1 MNESRSDSGTSFKGL
16 AVFRTCR
23 AVSSFDLGHDQV
35 QNQVKHRNAD
45 TLTEEQPKG
54 SWGQWGPWSA
64 CTRTCGGGVM
74 QQTRP
79 CLPQINQ
86 RTQPTFQFATGDQS
100 LRVFHIPPG
109 RVLSTVRHSV
119 PLHRSSANKL
129 SGASINQIYHISN
142 RESLNTLR
150 LKRLQAGDSFQ
161 SATSS
166 QRTDPDQTKLAEM
179 SDGFRLYRH
188 QTSSPV
194 VRPGHW
200 RQSPQHQT
208 PESMPPKVDLS
219 QLFQPQ
225 LETRVRAG
233 EHIPTEQVLKQQP
246 HRVSRSPTA
255 QGFNCLG
262 VFRQYK
268 SCNSQPCPHGSRDF
282 REVQCSAYN
291 DKAFMGKHY
300 EWEPFTDVTDNQ
312 NCELNCGAIGYKFYV
327 RHASQ
332 VIDGTPCDPGSLNI
346 CVNGQCKNLGCDE
359 ILGSNKVLDK
369 CGVCGGDNTTCK
381 VVSGTFKQTIMS
393 VGYHKILEIP
403 EGATRINVTEMT
415 KSRNYLALRSHFGQP
430 IINGNWAID
439 RPGSYE
445 AAGTLF
451 KYKRPNE
458 ISTTAGE
465 SFIAEG
471 PTSEILDVYVIY
483 QQANPKVQFEYVLPT
498 DNVVSSHSLPHTAGQ
513 HLEEAF
519 NGQLSYSVDGEVYVL
534 HESEVGNFVNGV
546 LANQLQSRDYQ
557 KRPEEGINSWGEGP
571 RKKREFNW
579 KQVGSTECTATC
591 GSGSRVL
598 IFKCVN
604 RNTHEEVS
612 ENLCEIAMRPTP
624 EEEACNTQPCPAYW
638 DLGEW
643 SECSKTCGP
652 GIQHRQV
659 LCRQVY
665 ANRTTTVQ
673 PERCRH
679 LERPETTTT
688 CQLKICSEWQIR
700 TEWSEC
706 SVPCGVG
713 QRIRDV
719 KCIDNL
725 GDIVD
730 DEECNMQLKPADTE
744 NCDMGP
750 CAKSWFHTDWSAR
763 CSAECGTGIQ
773 TRSVVCLMNHI
784 SSLPL
789 EGCGHEKPGDVRSC
803 NFGPCNENVKWFT
816 GPWSQCSADCSNGT
830 QIRSVV
836 CLKKTD
842 DKLMVIDTLECSHL
856 ERPASEQS
864 CHLRKCD
871 VKWYTTDWS
880 ACSKSCE
887 GGYRVREVRCLADD
901 MTQSS
906 SCDSFLMPV
915 DKEVCN
921 TDPCIPEIDESCR
934 DMYFNCNVVVQARLC
949 VYTYYKTA
957 CCASCAKARRRAA
970 QLRRR

>member
-1 MNESRSDSGTSFKGL
+1 MWHAAAWLIRLIVTGTIFSLRSDAGIVSGNTNRL
-16 AVFRTCR
+16 
-23 AVSSFDLGHDQV
+23 V
-35 QNQVKHRNAD
+35 QNRMKRQIAD
-45 TLTEEQPKG
+45 TLSEEQPNG
-54 SWGQWGPWSA
+54 LWGEWGPWSA
-64 CTRTCGGGVM
+64 CTRTCDGGVM

-79 CLPQINQ
+79 CLLQTSRRI
-86 RTQPTFQFATGDQS
+86 QPTFQYARGDQS
-100 LRVFHIPPG
+100 LRVYHVP
-109 RVLSTVRHSV
+109 REQVLSTVRHSV
-119 PLHRSSANKL
+119 PLHRSSASRL
-129 SGASINQIYHISN
+129 PGASVNQIYHTPN
-142 RESLNTLR
+142 RRPQNTER
-150 LKRLQAGDSFQ
+150 SRRLQSG
-161 SATSS
+161 
-166 QRTDPDQTKLAEM
+166 
-179 SDGFRLYRH
+179 GFH
-188 QTSSPV
+188 QTSSSRSLHSEQDQADLFRSYQQQASTR
-194 VRPGHW
+194 VRRLSNWGRLSRP
-200 RQSPQHQT
+200 QSQDSPLQQRDVPQ
-208 PESMPPKVDLS
+208 P
-219 QLFQPQ
+219 FQPQ
-225 LETRVRAG
+225 LETRLRTDGQAV
-233 EHIPTEQVLKQQP
+233 TERLIKQQL
-246 HRVSRSPTA
+246 HRVPRHPTA
-255 QGFNCLG
+255 QGFSCLG
-262 VFRQYK
+262 AFKQSK
-268 SCNSQPCPHGSRDF
+268 SCNPEPCPGGSRDF

-291 DKAFMGKHY
+291 DNAFTGKYY
-300 EWEPFTDVTDNQ
+300 EWEPLTDVTDDQ
-312 NCELNCGAIGYKFYV
+312 KCELNCKAIGYKFYI
-327 RHASQ
+327 RHAPQ
-332 VIDGTPCDPGSLNI
+332 VIDGTPCEPGSLNI
-346 CVNGQCKNLGCDE
+346 CVNGQCKSLGCDE
-359 ILGSNKVLDK
+359 ILGSNKVNDR

-381 VVSGTFKQTIMS
+381 VISGIFKQTIMS

-403 EGATRINVTEMT
+403 EGATQINVTEMT

-439 RPGSYE
+439 RPGTYE

-465 SFIAEG
+465 SFIADG
-471 PTSEILDVYVIY
+471 PTSDILNVYVIY
-483 QQANPKVQFEYVLPT
+483 QQANPKVHFEYVLPT
-498 DNVVSSHSLPHTAGQ
+498 DNVVSSHSLSLTTGR
-513 HLEEAF
+513 HLEAL
-519 NGQLSYSVDGEVYVL
+519 NGQLAYGVDGGVYVL
-534 HESEVGNFVNGV
+534 RERDVGNFVSGV
-546 LANQLQSRDYQ
+546 HANQLQSREYQ
-557 KRPEEGINSWGEGP
+557 KNPEESGNSWGEGS
-571 RKKREFNW
+571 RKKRDFNW
-579 KQVGSTECTATC
+579 KQVGSTECTVTC
-591 GSGSRVL
+591 GKGSRVL

-612 ENLCEIAMRPTP
+612 ENLCEITMRPTP

-665 ANRTTTVQ
+665 TNRTTSVQ

-688 CQLKICSEWQIR
+688 CQLKICSEWHIR

-713 QRIRDV
+713 QRLRDV

-744 NCDMGP
+744 NCDRGP
-750 CAKSWFHTDWSAR
+750 CAKSWFHTDWSPR
-763 CSAECGTGIQ
+763 CSAECGNGIQ
-773 TRSVVCLMNHI
+773 TRSLVCLMNHI

-789 EGCGHEKPGDVRSC
+789 EGCGNEKPADVQTC
-803 NFGPCNENVKWFT
+803 NIGPCNENFSWFT

-830 QIRSVV
+830 QLRSVV
-836 CLKKTD
+836 CLEKTD
-842 DKLMVIDTLECSHL
+842 ETVKVAEDTQCSHL
-856 ERPASEQS
+856 VRPASEQI

-871 VKWYTTDWS
+871 VKWYTTEWS

-887 GGYRVREVRCLADD
+887 SGYRVREVRCLADD
-901 MTQSS
+901 MTQSDN
-906 SCDSFLMPV
+906 CDSFLMPD
-915 DKEVCN
+915 DKEICN
-921 TDPCIPEIDESCR
+921 THTCIPEIDENCR

>member
-1 MNESRSDSGTSFKGL
+1 MLHTPQWLIRLVLTGTVFSLQMEAGL
-16 AVFRTCR
+16 VTVNAGG
-23 AVSSFDLGHDQV
+23 SV
-35 QNQVKHRNAD
+35 QNRVKRQDVD
-45 TLTEEQPKG
+45 TSTEEEAKG
-54 SWGQWGPWSA
+54 SWGKWGPWSA

-79 CLPQINQ
+79 CLPQVKQ
-86 RTQPTFQFATGDQS
+86 RVQPTFQFATGDQS
-100 LRVFHIPPG
+100 LRAFHIPHG
-109 RVLSTVRHSV
+109 RVLSTVRHSF
-119 PLHRSSANKL
+119 PLHRSSPNNL
-129 SGASINQIYHISN
+129 SGSRINQIYQIPN
-142 RESLNTLR
+142 RGSLNTLR
-150 LKRLQAGDSFQ
+150 PRRFRAGGSFR
-161 SATSS
+161 SHSS
-166 QRTDPDQTKLAEM
+166 HHRTDADQTKM
-179 SDGFRLYRH
+179 DDSSDHLQVYQKR
-188 QTSSPV
+188 TSNPAVGSNLW
-194 VRPGHW
+194 G
-200 RQSPQHQT
+200 QLPQHQT
-208 PESMPPKVDLS
+208 EESMLEKVHVS
-219 QLFQPQ
+219 QPFRTPLHKHAPS
-225 LETRVRAG
+225 
-233 EHIPTEQVLKQQP
+233 EQVLGLQKRQLP
-246 HRVSRSPTA
+246 RLTRSPIA
-255 QGFNCLG
+255 QSFNCLG

-268 SCNSQPCPHGSRDF
+268 SCNSQPCPRGSRDF

-291 DKAFMGKHY
+291 NRAFTGKHY

-312 NCELNCGAIGYKFYV
+312 KCELNCRAIGYKFYV
-327 RHASQ
+327 RHATQ
-332 VIDGTPCDPGSLNI
+332 VIDGTPCEPGSLNV
-346 CVNGQCKNLGCDE
+346 CVNGQCKKVGCDE
-359 ILGSNKVLDK
+359 ILGSNKVMDK
-369 CGVCGGDNTTCK
+369 CGVCGGNNTTCK
-381 VVSGTFKQTIMS
+381 VITGIFKQTIMS

-403 EGATRINVTEMT
+403 EGASRINVTEMM
-415 KSRNYLALRSHFGQP
+415 KSRNYLALRTHFGHP

-439 RPGSYE
+439 RPGTYE

-451 KYKRPNE
+451 RYKRPNE

-483 QQANPKVQFEYVLPT
+483 QQANPKVQYEYVLPT
-498 DNVVSSHSLPHTAGQ
+498 DNVVSSHSLSQTSGQ
-513 HLEEAF
+513 HLGEAF
-519 NGQLSYSVDGEVYVL
+519 NGQLSYRVEGDVYDL
-534 HESEVGNFVNGV
+534 REREAENFVSGV
-546 LANQLQSRDYQ
+546 HANQLQSRDYQ
-557 KRPEEGINSWGEGP
+557 TGPEKVPHSWGEGT

-579 KQVGSTECTATC
+579 KQIGSSECTVSC
-591 GSGSRVL
+591 GTGSRAL
-598 IFKCVN
+598 IFRCVN

-612 ENLCEIAMRPTP
+612 ENLCEMAMRPTP
-624 EEEACNTQPCPAYW
+624 EEEACNINPCPAYW

-659 LCRQVY
+659 LCRQIY

-679 LERPETTTT
+679 LEKPETTTT
-688 CQLKICSEWQIR
+688 CQLKICSQWNIR

-725 GDIVD
+725 GDIVN
-730 DEECNMQLKPADTE
+730 DEECNMQLKPVDTE

-750 CAKSWFHTDWSAR
+750 CAKSWFHTDWSVR
-763 CSAECGTGIQ
+763 CSAECGPGIQ

-789 EGCGHEKPGDVRSC
+789 EGCGVEKPEDVRPC
-803 NFGPCNENVKWFT
+803 NFGPCNEDVRWFT
-816 GPWSQCSADCSNGT
+816 GPWSQCSVECSNGT
-830 QIRSVV
+830 QLRSVV

-842 DKLMVIDTLECSHL
+842 EKLTVAEAHECSHL

-871 VKWYTTDWS
+871 VKWYTTEWS

-887 GGYRVREVRCLADD
+887 GGYQVREVRCLADD
-901 MTQSS
+901 MTQND
-906 SCDSFLMPV
+906 SCDSFLRPA
-915 DKEVCN
+915 DKEICN
-921 TDPCIPEIDESCR
+921 TDPCIPEIDENCR

-957 CCASCAKARRRAA
+957 CCASCAKARRRAD
-970 QLRRR
+970 QLRSR

>member
-1 MNESRSDSGTSFKGL
+1 M
-16 AVFRTCR
+16 V
-23 AVSSFDLGHDQV
+23 DQV
-35 QNQVKHRNAD
+35 QSRVKRQTVHSF
-45 TLTEEQPKG
+45 TEEQFKG
-54 SWGQWGPWSA
+54 SWGRWGPWSS

-79 CLPQINQ
+79 CLPRMKQ

-100 LRVFHIPPG
+100 LRAFHIPLG
-109 RVLSTVRHSV
+109 RVLSSVRHSY
-119 PLHRSSANKL
+119 PLHRSPAYKL
-129 SGASINQIYHISN
+129 TGTSINQIYQISN
-142 RESLNTLR
+142 REPLNTLR
-150 LKRLQAGDSFQ
+150 PRTLRAEDSVQ
-161 SATSS
+161 NTPSQ
-166 QRTDPDQTKLAEM
+166 QRTDPDQVNIDES
-179 SDGFRLYRH
+179 SDHLH
-188 QTSSPV
+188 LNHKQTSKPM

-200 RQSPQHQT
+200 SPLPLHQT
-208 PESMPPKVDLS
+208 EESTLRNVKVSQLS
-219 QLFQPQ
+219 QAP
-225 LETRVRAG
+225 LETKVQTDKHSSTERVLGLQKR
-233 EHIPTEQVLKQQP
+233 HLS
-246 HRVSRSPTA
+246 RVSRSPPA
-255 QGFNCLG
+255 QEFNCLG
-262 VFRQYK
+262 DFRQYK

-282 REVQCSAYN
+282 REVQCAAYN
-291 DKAFMGKHY
+291 NRPFTGKHY
-300 EWEPFTDVTDNQ
+300 EWEPFTDVSDNQ
-312 NCELNCGAIGYKFYV
+312 KCELNCRAIGYKFYV
-327 RHASQ
+327 RHATQ
-332 VIDGTPCDPGSLNI
+332 VIDGTPCESGSLNI
-346 CVNGQCKNLGCDE
+346 CVNGECKKVGCDE
-359 ILGSNKVLDK
+359 VLGSNKVMDK
-369 CGVCGGDNTTCK
+369 CGVCGGNNTTCK
-381 VVSGTFKQTIMS
+381 VISGIFKQTIMS

-403 EGATRINVTEMT
+403 EGATRINITEMM
-415 KSRNYLALRSHFGQP
+415 KSRNYLALRSHFGHP

-439 RPGSYE
+439 RPGTYE

-451 KYKRPNE
+451 RYKRPNE

-465 SFIAEG
+465 SLIAEG
-471 PTSEILDVYVIY
+471 PTSEILDVYMIY
-483 QQANPKVQFEYVLPT
+483 QQANPKVQYEYVLPT
-498 DNVVSSHSLPHTAGQ
+498 DNVVNIHSLAHTADE
-513 HLEEAF
+513 HLGEAF
-519 NGQLSYSVDGEVYVL
+519 NGQLSYGVDGDMYVL
-534 HESEVGNFVNGV
+534 REREAENFVSGV
-546 LANQLQSRDYQ
+546 HANQVQSRKYQ
-557 KRPEEGINSWGEGP
+557 TSPGEVVHSWGEGP

-579 KQVGSTECTATC
+579 KQIGSSECTVSC
-591 GSGSRVL
+591 GTGSRAL

-612 ENLCEIAMRPTP
+612 ENLCETAMRPTP
-624 EEEACNTQPCPAYW
+624 DEEACNIQPCPAYW

-673 PERCRH
+673 PERCQH
-679 LERPETTTT
+679 LEKPETTTT
-688 CQLKICSEWQIR
+688 CQLKICSEWHIR

-750 CAKSWFHTDWSAR
+750 CAKSWFHTDWSVR
-763 CSAECGTGIQ
+763 CSAECGPGIQ

-789 EGCGHEKPGDVRSC
+789 EGCGVEKPEDVRPC
-803 NFGPCNENVKWFT
+803 NVGPCNEDVRWFT
-816 GPWSQCSADCSNGT
+816 GPWSQCSAECGNGT

-842 DKLMVIDTLECSHL
+842 DKLTVAEMSECSHL

-871 VKWYTTDWS
+871 VKWYSTEWS

-887 GGYRVREVRCLADD
+887 SGYRVREVRCLADD
-901 MTQSS
+901 MTQSN
-906 SCDSFLMPV
+906 SCDSFLRPI

-921 TDPCIPEIDESCR
+921 TNPCIPEIDENCR

-949 VYTYYKTA
+949 VYAYYKTA
-957 CCASCAKARRRAA
+957 CCASCAKTRRRAA
-970 QLRRR
+970 QLRSR

>member
-1 MNESRSDSGTSFKGL
+1 
-16 AVFRTCR
+16 
-23 AVSSFDLGHDQV
+23 
-35 QNQVKHRNAD
+35 
-45 TLTEEQPKG
+45 
-54 SWGQWGPWSA
+54 PWSA

-79 CLPQINQ
+79 CLPQVNQ
-86 RTQPTFQFATGDQS
+86 RIQPTFQFATGDQP
-100 LRVFHIPPG
+100 LRAFHIPHG
-109 RVLSTVRHSV
+109 RVLSTVRQSF
-119 PLHRSSANKL
+119 PLHRSPANLL
-129 SGASINQIYHISN
+129 SGTSINQIYQISN

-150 LKRLQAGDSFQ
+150 PRRLRADGSLQNH
-161 SATSS
+161 SS
-166 QRTDPDQTKLAEM
+166 HQRTDADQRKIDEL
-179 SDGFRLYRH
+179 SDHSQLYQKR
-188 QTSSPV
+188 TNNPV
-194 VRPGHW
+194 VGSDLW
-200 RQSPQHQT
+200 GQLQQQQT
-208 PESMPPKVDLS
+208 EESMPGKRDVS
-219 QLFQPQ
+219 QPFRTQM
-225 LETRVRAG
+225 EARVQAHKQSPA
-233 EHIPTEQVLKQQP
+233 EEVVLGLQKQQLP
-246 HRVSRSPTA
+246 RVSRSPMA

-268 SCNSQPCPHGSRDF
+268 SCNSQPCPPGSRDF
-282 REVQCSAYN
+282 REIQCSAYN
-291 DKAFMGKHY
+291 NRALTGKHY

-312 NCELNCGAIGYKFYV
+312 RCELNCRAIGYKFYV
-327 RHASQ
+327 RHATQ
-332 VIDGTPCDPGSLNI
+332 VIDGTPCEPGSLNI
-346 CVNGQCKNLGCDE
+346 CVSGQCKKVGCDE
-359 ILGSNKVLDK
+359 ILGSNKVMDK

-381 VVSGTFKQTIMS
+381 VISGIFKQTIMS

-403 EGATRINVTEMT
+403 EGATRINVTEVM
-415 KSRNYLALRSHFGQP
+415 KSRNYLALRSHFGHP

-439 RPGSYE
+439 RPGTFE
-445 AAGTLF
+445 AAGTVF
-451 KYKRPNE
+451 RYKRPNE

-483 QQANPKVQFEYVLPT
+483 QQANPKVQYEYVLPT
-498 DNVVSSHSLPHTAGQ
+498 DNVVSSHSLSHTAGQ
-513 HLEEAF
+513 HL
-519 NGQLSYSVDGEVYVL
+519 
-534 HESEVGNFVNGV
+534 
-546 LANQLQSRDYQ
+546 
-557 KRPEEGINSWGEGP
+557 
-571 RKKREFNW
+571 
-579 KQVGSTECTATC
+579 
-591 GSGSRVL
+591 GSRAL
-598 IFKCVN
+598 IFRCVN

-624 EEEACNTQPCPAYW
+624 EEEACNIQPCPAYW

-679 LERPETTTT
+679 LEKPETTTT
-688 CQLKICSEWQIR
+688 CQLKICSEWHIR

-730 DEECNMQLKPADTE
+730 DEECNMQLKPVDTE

-750 CAKSWFHTDWSAR
+750 CAKSWFHTDWSVR
-763 CSAECGTGIQ
+763 CSAECGPGIQ

-789 EGCGHEKPGDVRSC
+789 EGCGVEKPEDVRPC
-803 NFGPCNENVKWFT
+803 NFGPCNEDVRWFT
-816 GPWSQCSADCSNGT
+816 GPWSQCSVECSNGT
-830 QIRSVV
+830 QLRSVV
-836 CLKKTD
+836 CLTKTD
-842 DKLMVIDTLECSHL
+842 DKLTVAEAHECSHL
-856 ERPASEQS
+856 EKPASEQR

-871 VKWYTTDWS
+871 VKWYTTEWS

-901 MTQSS
+901 MMQSN
-906 SCDSFLMPV
+906 SCDSFLRPD
-915 DKEVCN
+915 DKEICN

-957 CCASCAKARRRAA
+957 CCASCAKARRRAE
-970 QLRRR
+970 QLRSR

>member
-1 MNESRSDSGTSFKGL
+1 MLHAPEWLIRLVVTG
-16 AVFRTCR
+16 AVFSLQLGTGLVSVNASR
-23 AVSSFDLGHDQV
+23 AVP
-35 QNQVKHRNAD
+35 NQVKHQTAD
-45 TLTEEQPKG
+45 GFTEEEAKG
-54 SWGQWGPWSA
+54 SWGRWGPWSS

-79 CLPQINQ
+79 CLPRIKQ
-86 RTQPTFQFATGDQS
+86 RAQPTFQFATGDQS
-100 LRVFHIPPG
+100 RRAFHIPLG
-109 RVLSTVRHSV
+109 RVLSSVRHSY
-119 PLHRSSANKL
+119 PLHRSPAYKL
-129 SGASINQIYHISN
+129 TGTSVNQIYQISN
-142 RESLNTLR
+142 RAPLNTLR
-150 LKRLQAGDSFQ
+150 PRTLRAKDSVQNTPSHQYSDQVNIDELPDHLHLTPKQ
-161 SATSS
+161 SSKPVVGPGHRS
-166 QRTDPDQTKLAEM
+166 QLPL
-179 SDGFRLYRH
+179 H
-188 QTSSPV
+188 QTEESTMKTPFEAKV
-194 VRPGHW
+194 
-200 RQSPQHQT
+200 QT
-208 PESMPPKVDLS
+208 DKHTS
-219 QLFQPQ
+219 
-225 LETRVRAG
+225 
-233 EHIPTEQVLKQQP
+233 TEQILGLQKQ
-246 HRVSRSPTA
+246 HRSRVSRSPPT

-262 VFRQYK
+262 DFRQYK

-282 REVQCSAYN
+282 REVQCAAYN
-291 DKAFMGKHY
+291 NRAFTGKHY
-300 EWEPFTDVTDNQ
+300 EWEPFTDVSDSQ
-312 NCELNCGAIGYKFYV
+312 KCELNCRAIGYKFYV
-327 RHASQ
+327 RHAAQ
-332 VIDGTPCDPGSLNI
+332 VIDGTPCESGSLNI
-346 CVNGQCKNLGCDE
+346 CVNGECKKVGCDE
-359 ILGSNKVLDK
+359 VLGSNKVMDK

-381 VVSGTFKQTIMS
+381 VISGIFKQTIMS

-403 EGATRINVTEMT
+403 EGATRINVTETM
-415 KSRNYLALRSHFGQP
+415 KSRNYLALRSHFGHP

-439 RPGSYE
+439 RPGTYE

-451 KYKRPNE
+451 RYKRPNE

-465 SFIAEG
+465 SLIAEG
-471 PTSEILDVYVIY
+471 PTSEILDVYMIY
-483 QQANPKVQFEYVLPT
+483 QQANPKVQYEYVLPT
-498 DNVVSSHSLPHTAGQ
+498 DNIVSSHSLAHTADQ
-513 HLEEAF
+513 HLGEAF
-519 NGQLSYSVDGEVYVL
+519 NGQLSYGADGDVYIL
-534 HESEVGNFVNGV
+534 REREVGNFVSGV
-546 LANQLQSRDYQ
+546 HANQLQSRKYQ
-557 KRPEEGINSWGEGP
+557 TSTGEVLHSWAEGP

-579 KQVGSTECTATC
+579 KQIGSSECTVSC
-591 GSGSRVL
+591 GTGSRAL

-624 EEEACNTQPCPAYW
+624 DEEACNIQPCPAYW

-673 PERCRH
+673 PERCQH
-679 LERPETTTT
+679 LEKPETTTT
-688 CQLKICSEWQIR
+688 CQLKICSEWHIR

-725 GDIVD
+725 GDIVN

-750 CAKSWFHTDWSAR
+750 CAKSWFHTDWSVR
-763 CSAECGTGIQ
+763 CSAECGPGIQ

-789 EGCGHEKPGDVRSC
+789 EGCGVEKPEDVRSC
-803 NFGPCNENVKWFT
+803 NVGPCNEDVRWFT
-816 GPWSQCSADCSNGT
+816 GPWSQCSAECGNGT

-842 DKLMVIDTLECSHL
+842 DKLTVAETHECSHL

-871 VKWYTTDWS
+871 VKWYSTEWS

-887 GGYRVREVRCLADD
+887 SGYRVREVRCLADD
-901 MTQSS
+901 MTQSN
-906 SCDSFLMPV
+906 SCDSFLRPV

-921 TDPCIPEIDESCR
+921 TNPCIPEIDENCR

-957 CCASCAKARRRAA
+957 CCASCAKTRRRAA
-970 QLRRR
+970 QLRSR